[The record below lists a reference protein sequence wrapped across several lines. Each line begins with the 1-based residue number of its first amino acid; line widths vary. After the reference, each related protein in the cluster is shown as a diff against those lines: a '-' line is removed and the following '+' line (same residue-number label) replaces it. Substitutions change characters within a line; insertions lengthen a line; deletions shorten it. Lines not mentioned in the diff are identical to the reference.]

1 MVDRRGGPRVLRDAL
16 LNPDILTTQKII
28 IILPG
33 LPNYQPQNR
42 HGHHGGGGRGGAG
55 WGGGQF
61 SELFT
66 IMLTQVGHLSSLR
79 AVSLVIMNMGR
90 VPTAISNGTV
100 ISCALD
106 RFMI

>member
-1 MVDRRGGPRVLRDAL
+1 MLRGDAEAVKGVGSGKVLKHHPEGSHHFARAA
-16 LNPDILTTQKII
+16 T
-28 IILPG
+28 LPTSE
-33 LPNYQPQNR
+33 PTWTP
-42 HGHHGGGGRGGAG
+42 
-55 WGGGQF
+55 WGQF

-66 IMLTQVGHLSSLR
+66 TMLTQVGHLSSLR

>member
-42 HGHHGGGGRGGAG
+42 HGHHGVR
-55 WGGGQF
+55 GQF